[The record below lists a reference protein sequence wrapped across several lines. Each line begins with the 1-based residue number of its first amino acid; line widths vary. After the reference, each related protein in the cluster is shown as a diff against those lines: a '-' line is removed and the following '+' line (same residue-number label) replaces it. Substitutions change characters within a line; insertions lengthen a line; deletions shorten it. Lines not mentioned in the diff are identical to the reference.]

1 MFRAINDAVEYV
13 KLGRQF
19 RKLRPYTMIHNRP
32 FRENLLLAKR
42 ALLNPALNGGAIVE
56 CGTWKGGM
64 AAALVEIGGP
74 HRAYYFFDS
83 FQGLPTAEAIDG
95 KSAKDYQANTKDPE
109 YFDNCRASID
119 DLKSAL
125 SLVTDRTDHI
135 RIIPGFFEDSF
146 KEFKPPQIAVLRLDG
161 DWYSSTM
168 ICLQKFWDH
177 VSARRPHFDR
187 RLLYVGWMCSR
198 RPRVSVHNARNG
210 TGPAG
215 TNFRHHSIYSKAVSR
230 RAKLAQFHGSMLIDP
245 PHLGGYL
252 HRQIEQ
258 IRDPLRGLAL
268 YFIGMLAV
276 VSDNVGS
283 SDAKLLGRVV
293 IQVLRLAPVLALDL
307 GQ

>member
-42 ALLNPALNGGAIVE
+42 ALLNPALDGGAIVE

-83 FQGLPTAEAIDG
+83 FEGLPTAEAIDG

-146 KEFKPPQIAVLRLDG
+146 KEFKPPQIAILRLDG

-177 VSARRPHFDR
+177 VLPGG
-187 RLLYVGWMCSR
+187 LV
-198 RPRVSVHNARNG
+198 
-210 TGPAG
+210 
-215 TNFRHHSIYSKAVSR
+215 
-230 RAKLAQFHGSMLIDP
+230 LIDDYYMWDGCARAVHEFLFTMHATERVQQGRISGTIAFIQKQYP
-245 PHLGGYL
+245 GGQSW
-252 HRQIEQ
+252 HN
-258 IRDPLRGLAL
+258 
-268 YFIGMLAV
+268 FM
-276 VSDNVGS
+276 
-283 SDAKLLGRVV
+283 GRC
-293 IQVLRLAPVLALDL
+293 
-307 GQ
+307 